1 MPHNNFFAE
10 SSEQSLIKARIIQKY
25 FWAWAKVITPTA
37 RKFGNRLLYV
47 DLFAGPGRYDDGTVS
62 TPLLVLEKAIA
73 DPSMREMLV
82 TVFNDKDPQNVGR
95 LQAAIAALPGI
106 TSLRYAPQI
115 LNEVVGEA
123 IAARFEGLRLVPTFF
138 FVDPWGYKGLSLRLI
153 NSVLQHWGC
162 DCVFFF
168 NYNRINMGLDNPIV
182 SEHMDA
188 LFGHERAE
196 TLRGQLARLKP
207 WEREQLIV
215 ETLAEALRA
224 MGAAYVLPFAFKNEL
239 GNRTSHHLIFATKDF
254 KGYEIMKEIM
264 VKESSERHQGV
275 GSFEYSPASDQF
287 PILAELV
294 RPVDELEDKL
304 LKDFAGRTLSMYD
317 VFRQNCVGTPY
328 IKSNYKRALTNLEA
342 QSKIKA
348 DPPSSERPKRR
359 GEVTFGDNVLV
370 TFPR

>member
-1 MPHNNFFAE
+1 
-10 SSEQSLIKARIIQKY
+10 
-25 FWAWAKVITPTA
+25 
-37 RKFGNRLLYV
+37 
-47 DLFAGPGRYDDGTVS
+47 
-62 TPLLVLEKAIA
+62 
-73 DPSMREMLV
+73 
-82 TVFNDKDPQNVGR
+82 
-95 LQAAIAALPGI
+95 
-106 TSLRYAPQI
+106 
-115 LNEVVGEA
+115 
-123 IAARFEGLRLVPTFF
+123 LVPTFF

-153 NSVLQHWGC
+153 NSVLQNWGC

-182 SEHMDA
+182 REHMDA

-196 TLRGQLARLKP
+196 ALRGQLASLKP

-224 MGAAYVLPFAFKNEL
+224 MGAAYVLPFAFKNDI

-264 VKESSERHQGV
+264 VKESSEHHQSV
-275 GSFEYSPASDQF
+275 GSFEYSPASAQF

-304 LKDFAGRTLSMYD
+304 LKNFAGMTLSMYD
-317 VFRQNCVGTPY
+317 VCRQNCVGTPY

-342 QSKIKA
+342 QGKIKA
-348 DPPSSERPKRR
+348 DPPSSERPKRK